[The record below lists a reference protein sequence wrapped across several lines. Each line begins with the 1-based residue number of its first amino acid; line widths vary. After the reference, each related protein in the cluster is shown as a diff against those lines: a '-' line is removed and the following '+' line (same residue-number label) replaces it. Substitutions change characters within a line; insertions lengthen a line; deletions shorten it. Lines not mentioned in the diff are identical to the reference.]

1 MRCFPHAAPTSPRR
15 SWCTSREGD
24 EPRPPAIYIPN
35 KNTNLF
41 CAGHS
46 IMPGNDASGHDA
58 GRPRGPQYLGSTDVT
73 IFEYGA
79 KYAWKTLRNAPMNAG
94 RWYGT
99 STVLANG
106 EIVIISG
113 SISKNQDNVN
123 QLPQV
128 WQTNNG
134 GGWRNLSNAVRKIL
148 YYPTQFVG
156 AQRPALRHRPRPA
169 DDRAGHVRPGQ
180 VVRRTDPHLRRPLLR
195 LHRDVR

>member
-1 MRCFPHAAPTSPRR
+1 MILGGH
-15 SWCTSREGD
+15 EGQ
-24 EPRPPAIYIPN
+24 
-35 KNTNLF
+35 
-41 CAGHS
+41 
-46 IMPGNDASGHDA
+46 
-58 GRPRGPQYLGSTDVT
+58 QYLGSTDVT

-79 KYAWKTLRNAPMNAG
+79 KYAWKTLRNAPMNSG

-156 AQRPALRHRPRPA
+156 PN
-169 DDRAGHVRPGQ
+169 G
-180 VVRRTDPHLRRPLLR
+180 LLYVTGR
-195 LHRDVR
+195 Q